1 MATPDATTGPAA
13 GPAERVRA
21 SPRDHGVAEVEAG
34 EASVGRT
41 LREVAVEKLWD
52 AVSLAA
58 LMPNL
63 QREQCRPYL
72 GRTPQCIHDAR
83 AH

>member
-13 GPAERVRA
+13 RPSERVRA
-21 SPRDHGVAEVEAG
+21 SPRHRGVAEVDAG

-41 LREVAVEKLWD
+41 LREVAAEKLWD
-52 AVSLAA
+52 AGSLAA
-58 LMPNL
+58 LMRNL
-63 QREQCRPYL
+63 QREQCHPHL